1 MRKYF
6 LSVALL
12 LCVAAHAQ
20 FTENFSDGNLTANPQ
35 WVGNAGDF
43 IVNAAGQLQSN
54 GSTANSSFYI
64 STASTLASSVQ
75 WEWYVQLG
83 FNTSSA
89 NYTDVFVMASASDI
103 TASGTNGYFVR
114 IGNTSDEI
122 SLYKKSGSTITKLI
136 DGADGITNVS
146 NNTLKIKLIRDAA
159 NQWIL
164 YRDISGTGNSYVSEG
179 AITDNS
185 FNSSAYF
192 GILIKQST
200 ASFFQ
205 KHFFDDI
212 QVTPYSPD
220 VTAPVLVSATA
231 ISNTQLDVLFDE
243 PVEAVSAQVAANYN
257 AGIAIGAAA
266 SAIVDASNPAL
277 VHVLFANA
285 FPNGVVN
292 TLTADGIKD
301 LAGNAVQ
308 QASTT
313 FSYYTPQP
321 FDVLIDELMADP
333 TPVVGLPANEWI
345 ELKNT
350 TAFPIAITGWK
361 IEDANGV
368 SGALP
373 AFILKPDSFV
383 IICTSSAASSMAL
396 LGTTLAVSNFP
407 SLDNNGETIALLDA
421 NGRVIHAVS
430 YSIAWY
436 QNELKKDGGWSLE
449 MIDTHNPCSGGS
461 NWLASTNL
469 AGGTPGKKNAV
480 DAMNADMQSPQLLR
494 AFATDATHVVLVFDE
509 PLAAGAASVA
519 ANYAITNG
527 LTAMSATVSMPLAS
541 QVILQ
546 LNTAMQVGTIY
557 TITANA
563 LTDCAGNSIGTK
575 KTARVGV
582 TSVAAPQDVV
592 INEVLFNPPSNGVD
606 YVELFNRSNKVIDL
620 KQLYLA
626 NRNTAGDISNIT
638 ALTAGQYQLFPQEYI
653 VLTQNPAWVK
663 SAYITQNPDA
673 LLAVAAMPGY
683 NDDEGNVIVLNAQG
697 EITDELKYSDKWHFK
712 LIDNKEGVALERIDD
727 AAPTQLQDNWHSAA
741 SSVNYGTPTYQNSQY
756 HVTAG
761 VQGQIKVTPE
771 IVSPDNDGQD
781 DFATVE
787 YSFPEA
793 GYVANITIFD
803 AAGRPVRYLQRNALC
818 GTKGN
823 FRWDGLGDRGQQLA
837 TGVYVLFTE
846 VFNLQGH
853 KKRFK
858 NSIVVARRN

>member
-1 MRKYF
+1 
-6 LSVALL
+6 
-12 LCVAAHAQ
+12 
-20 FTENFSDGNLTANPQ
+20 
-35 WVGNAGDF
+35 
-43 IVNAAGQLQSN
+43 
-54 GSTANSSFYI
+54 
-64 STASTLASSVQ
+64 
-75 WEWYVQLG
+75 
-83 FNTSSA
+83 
-89 NYTDVFVMASASDI
+89 
-103 TASGTNGYFVR
+103 
-114 IGNTSDEI
+114 
-122 SLYKKSGSTITKLI
+122 
-136 DGADGITNVS
+136 
-146 NNTLKIKLIRDAA
+146 
-159 NQWIL
+159 
-164 YRDISGTGNSYVSEG
+164 
-179 AITDNS
+179 
-185 FNSSAYF
+185 
-192 GILIKQST
+192 
-200 ASFFQ
+200 
-205 KHFFDDI
+205 
-212 QVTPYSPD
+212 
-220 VTAPVLVSATA
+220 
-231 ISNTQLDVLFDE
+231 
-243 PVEAVSAQVAANYN
+243 
-257 AGIAIGAAA
+257 
-266 SAIVDASNPAL
+266 
-277 VHVLFANA
+277 
-285 FPNGVVN
+285 
-292 TLTADGIKD
+292 
-301 LAGNAVQ
+301 
-308 QASTT
+308 
-313 FSYYTPQP
+313 
-321 FDVLIDELMADP
+321 
-333 TPVVGLPANEWI
+333 
-345 ELKNT
+345 
-350 TAFPIAITGWK
+350 
-361 IEDANGV
+361 
-368 SGALP
+368 
-373 AFILKPDSFV
+373 
-383 IICTSSAASSMAL
+383 
-396 LGTTLAVSNFP
+396 VSNFP